1 MGVIQRQGIK
11 SALLNYIGIAVGAA
25 SVLWVYPQ
33 ALAEYGLITF
43 MTEMAFILGA
53 VGQGCVHVTMLRF
66 FPTFRSDE
74 RGHFGLLTW
83 TWFANLVGFI
93 FFGLFF
99 WLFYA
104 QISGFYA
111 QQKGFEPAHTKY
123 IFIFAYL
130 TGQMFLLS
138 NYCAAFKRVVIGAFV
153 DLVTRL
159 ARPALII
166 IYLLGWLDITQLIQ
180 SVLLAYLLCIVIL
193 IWYIRRMGQ
202 WYIKPINTVFNRSL
216 LGEMGQ
222 YSLVTTMIISFSFLS
237 LQLDR
242 ITVPAYMGFE
252 QNGVYGIAL
261 FIANLVAVP
270 MLSLSTISTP
280 VVIEHFAAGR
290 AEEVQKLYEK
300 TGTILCLSGIFIF
313 LGVMS
318 NVDDLFR
325 LTPRYELLK
334 TGIWVV
340 FTLSL
345 GRVIEGLGGVSKVI
359 LEYSQAYKWTLLL
372 MLLSM
377 ATNIALTWLLI
388 PNYGLLGI
396 AIAASVAVNIYT
408 FGRVLLLYWLY
419 DLLPLRWHLIWAFLW
434 GAVVYLGL
442 FWLPLPFSPIPNM
455 LIRGVLVVVFYVPV
469 VLWLRISPDINDFLL
484 HAWLR
489 LPWRRKQ

>member
-1 MGVIQRQGIK
+1 
-11 SALLNYIGIAVGAA
+11 
-25 SVLWVYPQ
+25 
-33 ALAEYGLITF
+33 
-43 MTEMAFILGA
+43 
-53 VGQGCVHVTMLRF
+53 
-66 FPTFRSDE
+66 
-74 RGHFGLLTW
+74 
-83 TWFANLVGFI
+83 
-93 FFGLFF
+93 
-99 WLFYA
+99 
-104 QISGFYA
+104 
-111 QQKGFEPAHTKY
+111 
-123 IFIFAYL
+123 
-130 TGQMFLLS
+130 
-138 NYCAAFKRVVIGAFV
+138 
-153 DLVTRL
+153 
-159 ARPALII
+159 
-166 IYLLGWLDITQLIQ
+166 
-180 SVLLAYLLCIVIL
+180 
-193 IWYIRRMGQ
+193 
-202 WYIKPINTVFNRSL
+202 
-216 LGEMGQ
+216 
-222 YSLVTTMIISFSFLS
+222 
-237 LQLDR
+237 
-242 ITVPAYMGFE
+242 
-252 QNGVYGIAL
+252 
-261 FIANLVAVP
+261 
-270 MLSLSTISTP
+270 
-280 VVIEHFAAGR
+280 
-290 AEEVQKLYEK
+290 
-300 TGTILCLSGIFIF
+300 
-313 LGVMS
+313 MS